1 MKKSGKM
8 STVAYWLIGISLFII
23 ISQYESV
30 LIGFH
35 KPVDLYAEDFKGVE
49 RFMSV
54 DCDLDL
60 ILPSFLE
67 ETVTHKKNGSTT
79 GVDKYDYYPVPV
91 FVGDNVYYIGL
102 KMENDHE
109 KASQVRQVVKETVA
123 FINDEAYG
131 DSAVA
136 FVGGV
141 YKMKDNIYKEMKSWL
156 KESGFVET
164 DAEAEKYVL
173 PYQLKPVLP
182 NIVRTICYI
191 CFAAIVIGIILIVV
205 DRKVVSNRRQENA

>member
-91 FVGDNVYYIGL
+91 FVGDDVYYIGL

-164 DAEAEKYVL
+164 DAEAE
-173 PYQLKPVLP
+173 
-182 NIVRTICYI
+182 NT
-191 CFAAIVIGIILIVV
+191 
-205 DRKVVSNRRQENA
+205 